1 MNALHLAIGIFDGVH
16 RGHRFLIGE
25 TLKNS
30 QQQGQTSGVFTFYP
44 HPRQV
49 LRLPHAP
56 SLIYPIAHRYWLLK
70 QLGCD
75 LIHIQNFTKDWSQSS
90 PECFFAHLTR
100 RFPSLAAIYVGEDF
114 HFGINRNGDV
124 HTLDQLCTKG
134 GIQLHIF
141 QRLSYQNKPICST
154 RIRQALQRGPWA
166 DVQAMLGIPY
176 HAIGM
181 LDPSHYFLSHNEL
194 IPQAGTYTCRLRN
207 KRGGIVVKMILQEN
221 RFYIPETLPEIFYQR
236 PCRLDLLDKL

>member
-25 TLKNS
+25 ALKNAR
-30 QQQGQTSGVFTFYP
+30 QQGHTTGVFTFYP

-75 LIHIQNFTKDWSQSS
+75 RIHVQKFTKAWSQIS
-90 PECFFAHLTR
+90 PERFFTHLTQH
-100 RFPSLAAIYVGEDF
+100 FPSLTAIYVGEDF
-114 HFGINRNGDV
+114 HFGVNRSGDV

-134 GIQLHIF
+134 GVQLHVL
-141 QRLSYQNKPICST
+141 QRLPYQNQPICST
-154 RIRQALQRGPWA
+154 RIRQALRLGPWS
-166 DVQAMLGIPY
+166 DVQAMLSLPY
-176 HAIGM
+176 HAIGV
-181 LDPSHYFLSHNEL
+181 LHPSHYFLHRNEL
-194 IPQAGTYTCRLRN
+194 IPQAGTYTCRLQN
-207 KRGGIVVKMILQEN
+207 KQGEISVKMTIQDN
-221 RFYIPETLPEIFYQR
+221 RFYISEALPEIFYQR